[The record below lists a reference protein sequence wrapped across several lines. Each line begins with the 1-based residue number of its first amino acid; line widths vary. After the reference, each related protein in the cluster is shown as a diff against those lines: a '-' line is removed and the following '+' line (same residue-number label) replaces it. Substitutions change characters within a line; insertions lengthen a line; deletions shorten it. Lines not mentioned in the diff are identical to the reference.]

1 MWYYT
6 VNNQPVGPV
15 DEENLKQL
23 LASQSINTNT
33 LVWKEGMA
41 EWKPLGQTELAKL
54 TGGVPMVP
62 PVAPVYV
69 PNPESLLKTQEAK
82 ICLT

>member
-15 DEENLKQL
+15 DEEKLKQL
-23 LASQSINTNT
+23 LASQSINANT

-41 EWKPLGQTELAKL
+41 EWKPLGTNRTCQAYRRSSHGATCSA
-54 TGGVPMVP
+54 
-62 PVAPVYV
+62 
-69 PNPESLLKTQEAK
+69 S
-82 ICLT
+82 ICPKS